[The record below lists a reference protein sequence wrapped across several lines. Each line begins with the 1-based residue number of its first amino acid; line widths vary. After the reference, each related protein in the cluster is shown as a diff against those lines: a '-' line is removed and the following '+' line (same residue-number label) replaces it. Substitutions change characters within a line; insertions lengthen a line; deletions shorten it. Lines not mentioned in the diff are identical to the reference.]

1 MKNRIIA
8 VHLLNDRSGS
18 PLVLRQALEALSEH
32 NKVILYTATPSGDG
46 FLSDIPFVE
55 QRTLFYRWHKSK
67 VITLAYFLI
76 SQLLLTIRL
85 TSTLRKGDTVYVNTL
100 LPFGAALAGYLRG
113 TKVVY
118 HIHETSI
125 KPDILRSFLVA
136 IARATGS
143 RYLFVSKYVAS
154 MYPFP
159 ANRQQIIY
167 NSLPTSFAQQ
177 ASSMR
182 SELPTLPFTVTMLCS
197 LKGYKG
203 IYHFVSIARALPTF
217 RFVLVLNAAAQDV
230 DNFIRETRPSAN
242 CVVYP
247 AQKDTTQF
255 YSSTHVVMN
264 LSKPGGWI
272 ETFGMSVLEAMAFG
286 KPVICPTIGGVL
298 ELIESGKQG
307 YTIDSS
313 DEKAICSALQS
324 LYSNQSLYEQMASAA
339 IEKSQHFENTNFS
352 NNVNAVFGEMSPS
365 RNETLIHSISQI

>member
-32 NKVILYTATPSGDG
+32 NNVILYTATPSGDG
-46 FLSDIPFVE
+46 FLSDIPFVT
-55 QRTLFYRWHKSK
+55 QRKLFYIWHKSK
-67 VITLAYFLI
+67 ALTLLYFLI

-85 TSTLRKGDTVYVNTL
+85 TSTLRKADTVYVNTL

-113 TKVVY
+113 VKVVY

-125 KPDILRSFLVA
+125 KPAILRSFLVA
-136 IARATGS
+136 IARVTGS

-154 MYPFP
+154 KYSFP
-159 ANRQQIIY
+159 PNRQQVIY
-167 NSLPTSFAQQ
+167 NSLPTSFVQKAN
-177 ASSMR
+177 
-182 SELPTLPFTVTMLCS
+182 ELRTEVPTLPFTVTMLCS

-203 IYHFVSIARALPTF
+203 IYHFVNIARALPNF
-217 RFVLVLNAAAQDV
+217 KFVLVLNASAQEV
-230 DNFIRETRPSAN
+230 DNFIRETRSSAN

-247 AQKDTTQF
+247 AQKETTQF

-264 LSKPGGWI
+264 LSKTDGWI

-286 KPVICPTIGGVL
+286 KPVICPPVGGVL
-298 ELIESGKQG
+298 ELIENGKQG

-313 DEKAICSALQS
+313 DEKAICAALQS
-324 LYSNQSLYEQMASAA
+324 LHSDQHMYTQMASSA
-339 IEKSQHFENTNFS
+339 IEKSKHFENTNFS
-352 NNVNAVFGEMSPS
+352 NNIIELFTEMSPS
-365 RNETLIHSISQI
+365 RNETIIHSISQI